1 MSVTIDVFSDFICPW
16 CYVGGARLE
25 QARQIVEDR
34 HDWRPELRYRAFEL
48 NPDITVNGL
57 DRKTYRSAKFGSWE
71 RSEQMDAGTVEAGAD
86 DGLVWDY
93 DAIERT
99 PNTRRAHRL
108 MKLAEAH
115 DPALNET
122 LASKLLRG
130 YFAEGLDIGDPAVLV
145 EIAASVGVE
154 ATVNGLDDDGLDR
167 LVETDVAAARR
178 SGLTGVPFTVIANR
192 GISGAASVHEYV
204 KLLEIAGLAQ
214 ASDVEQ
220 RSAGK

>member
-16 CYVGGARLE
+16 CYVGGARLR
-25 QARQIVEDR
+25 QASQIVEDR
-34 HDWRPELRYRAFEL
+34 HDWRPHLRYRAFEL
-48 NPDITVNGL
+48 NPDMAVDGL
-57 DRKTYRSAKFGSWE
+57 DRQEYRSSKFGSWE
-71 RSEQMDAGTVEAGAD
+71 RSQQMDAGTVEAGAN

-115 DPALNET
+115 DPTLNEP

-130 YFAEGLDIGDPAVLV
+130 YFAEGLDVGDPAVLV

-154 ATVNGLDDDGLDR
+154 ATVHGLDEDGLDR

-178 SGLTGVPFTVIANR
+178 SGLTGVPFTVIADR
-192 GISGAASVHEYV
+192 GISGAASVDEYV
-204 KLLEIAGLAQ
+204 RMLENAALKQADGL
-214 ASDVEQ
+214 EQ
-220 RSAGK
+220 RSAGI